1 MYQNAQI
8 SSNFPN
14 FNTLNYSFYFNIHG
28 IKFLDYLIY
37 ESVESMIYHFYQC
50 YQCKR
55 IYLSKTSVAAH
66 NCLTPKS
73 SEEFRSFDANWELI
87 FFICLKGIPI
97 HDIENAHFV
106 KFCKYLNPNYL
117 VPKHKKPRSMI
128 LEMAKYMIN
137 DTFQQLQFEKY
148 PSIMIDGSTKYYHY
162 LVFVLIYSH
171 DKMYFYSINN

>member
-14 FNTLNYSFYFNIHG
+14 FNTLNYSFYFNIHE
-28 IKFLDYLIY
+28 IKFLDYLIF
-37 ESVESMIYHFYQC
+37 ESGESMIYHFYQCYQCKRIYLSKTSVAAHNCLTPKLIYHFYQC

-117 VPKHKKPRSMI
+117 VPKHTKLRSMI
-128 LEMAKYMIN
+128 LEMAKYIM
-137 DTFQQLQFEKY
+137 KW
-148 PSIMIDGSTKYYHY
+148 PSLLY
-162 LVFVLIYSH
+162 
-171 DKMYFYSINN
+171 